1 MPTSIGDLVVNLKAR
16 SSPFDKSI
24 RGSQKALGGFRADVR
39 KTAGAIAG
47 LAGVGGFALMI
58 KSSLA
63 AIDSTAKLARQ
74 IGASTQ
80 ELSALGFAA
89 EQSGAS
95 VDVMNSAL
103 LKMSRRVG
111 LFAKG
116 SGAAKSALTQ
126 LGFSARSLIGI
137 TAGAQF
143 KTIIAEISKLKTE
156 SERGAAAFEIFG
168 NAGQQLLG
176 IIDSG
181 PAGLKQMTD
190 EAKRLGL
197 TFNAMDAAKVEQAN
211 DALNSLKRT
220 VGGLSNSLTI
230 RLAPAITDIINKFT
244 GLITLA
250 KSVNNIFP
258 QGDSDNLAKPQTK
271 VIDQNGVKMLL
282 IGKQAIERHAAAA
295 GAAVAPVNRLHDA
308 IGQLGAGD
316 AVQNIVAPV
325 NNLRDAIRGAAND
338 ILILQGR
345 ATATGIEMRK
355 LLEGGD
361 NPREVAHLGQLMQLR
376 ERLKRQQEGAN
387 AAQMKF
393 LDEQRNAQQQLAE
406 AQFGKLNRIRNL
418 FDATRTPAERLQ
430 SEVKGLLELLGK
442 RPDKFA
448 KGLLER
454 GLKAARDRFKS
465 ATPSQSQTDQQRA
478 APARLPGAALAGN
491 AASNRAIL
499 GAMSRQAESNRKISL
514 HGRLRRVRKRNKLAV
529 IRN

>member
-1 MPTSIGDLVVNLKAR
+1 
-16 SSPFDKSI
+16 
-24 RGSQKALGGFRADVR
+24 
-39 KTAGAIAG
+39 
-47 LAGVGGFALMI
+47 
-58 KSSLA
+58 
-63 AIDSTAKLARQ
+63 
-74 IGASTQ
+74 
-80 ELSALGFAA
+80 
-89 EQSGAS
+89 
-95 VDVMNSAL
+95 
-103 LKMSRRVG
+103 
-111 LFAKG
+111 
-116 SGAAKSALTQ
+116 
-126 LGFSARSLIGI
+126 
-137 TAGAQF
+137 
-143 KTIIAEISKLKTE
+143 
-156 SERGAAAFEIFG
+156 
-168 NAGQQLLG
+168 
-176 IIDSG
+176 
-181 PAGLKQMTD
+181 MTD

-220 VGGLSNSLTI
+220 IGGLSNSLTI
-230 RLAPAITDIINKFT
+230 RLAPAITDIVEKFT
-244 GLITLA
+244 GLIALA

-355 LLEGGD
+355 LLEGGA

-418 FDATRTPAERLQ
+418 FDATRTPVERLR
-430 SEVKGLLELLGK
+430 SEVEGLLELLGK

-448 KGLLER
+448 KDLLAR

-478 APARLPGAALAGN
+478 APARLPGAALAGS

-514 HGRLRRVRKRNKLAV
+514 HGRLRRVRKRKQIIV
-529 IRN
+529 IQT

>member
-1 MPTSIGDLVVNLKAR
+1 
-16 SSPFDKSI
+16 
-24 RGSQKALGGFRADVR
+24 
-39 KTAGAIAG
+39 
-47 LAGVGGFALMI
+47 
-58 KSSLA
+58 
-63 AIDSTAKLARQ
+63 
-74 IGASTQ
+74 
-80 ELSALGFAA
+80 
-89 EQSGAS
+89 
-95 VDVMNSAL
+95 
-103 LKMSRRVG
+103 MSRRVG
-111 LFAKG
+111 FFAQNT
-116 SGAAKSALTQ
+116 GAAKLALTQ
-126 LGFSARSLIGI
+126 LGFSTRSLIGI

-143 KTIIAEISKLKTE
+143 KRIIGEISKLKTE
-156 SERGAAAFEIFG
+156 SEKGAAAFAIFG

-176 IIDSG
+176 IIDGG

-220 VGGLSNSLTI
+220 IGGLSNSLTI
-230 RLAPAITDIINKFT
+230 RLAPAITDIVEKFT
-244 GLITLA
+244 GLIALA

-282 IGKQAIERHAAAA
+282 IGKEAIERHAKAA
-295 GAAVAPVNRLHDA
+295 GAATEPVNRLHDA
-308 IGQLGAGD
+308 IGQLGSDGAIE
-316 AVQNIVAPV
+316 NNLIAPIK
-325 NNLRDAIRGAAND
+325 NLRDKIRGAAD
-338 ILILQGR
+338 EILILQGR

-355 LLEGGD
+355 LLEGGA

-376 ERLKRQQEGAN
+376 ERLKQQQENAN

-418 FDATRTPAERLQ
+418 FDATRTPVERLR
-430 SEVKGLLELLGK
+430 SEVEGLLELLGK

-478 APARLPGAALAGN
+478 APARLPGAALAGS

-499 GAMSRQAESNRKISL
+499 GAMSRQAESNRKNIFAREAAQGQEAKQI
-514 HGRLRRVRKRNKLAV
+514 GRDPELKDPTRKRE
-529 IRN
+529 RNTALKKGEKFEREQAKNSKETVLLLKDIKRELRSGKIEVVDSLGG